1 VAPAPGPVHDPPVS
15 LVIANI
21 LFFATS
27 LAYLAAAVLFLGFL
41 LGTKVTRS
49 PSGVDHLALGA
60 DAPSRLAPA
69 LLAVGAAMHG
79 AHIYV
84 ASELAHVCPV
94 EGIHSAMS
102 VVSFF
107 ICCAFLALRTR
118 WRINVLGAFVA
129 PLALSSLLASRFV
142 GGGDITPGPA
152 FKSAL
157 LPLHVAINMLGV
169 ALFSLACGAAITYL
183 VQEKQVKKKR
193 LEGVFLRLPP
203 LDSLDRAEHKLLL
216 WSFPLLTIGIV
227 TGAFWTKKIEV
238 AGGLAV
244 LHAAFGYGA
253 WIICAAVLLL
263 RAGAGWRGRRAAYGT
278 IAGFGFTVLLLLL
291 YLLRTPAAEAVAV
304 ALKP

>member
-1 VAPAPGPVHDPPVS
+1 MHDPAVS
-15 LVIANI
+15 LVVANF

-27 LAYLAAAVLFLGFL
+27 LAYLAAAALFLGFL
-41 LGTKVTRS
+41 TGAKAASS
-49 PSGVDHLALGA
+49 PNLESAALNA
-60 DAPSRLAPA
+60 ATPSRFAPG

-107 ICCAFLALRTR
+107 VCCAYLALRAR
-118 WRINVLGAFVA
+118 WRIDVLGAFVA
-129 PLALSSLLASRFV
+129 PLALTSLLASRFV
-142 GGGDITPGPA
+142 GGGDVTPGPA

-193 LEGVFLRLPP
+193 LEGVFQRLPP

-227 TGAFWTKKIEV
+227 TGAFWTKKLEA
-238 AGGLAV
+238 AGGLAL

-291 YLLRTPAAEAVAV
+291 YLLRTPAEAAV
-304 ALKP
+304 ALLK

>member
-1 VAPAPGPVHDPPVS
+1 VASSPEPVHDPAVSPVA
-15 LVIANI
+15 VANL

-27 LAYLAAAVLFLGFL
+27 LAYLAAAALFLAF
-41 LGTKVTRS
+41 V
-49 PSGVDHLALGA
+49 AGA
-60 DAPSRLAPA
+60 KTASEGPSRFAPA
-69 LLAVGAAMHG
+69 LLGIGAAMHG
-79 AHIYV
+79 AHVYV

-107 ICCAFLALRTR
+107 VCCIFLALRSR
-118 WRINVLGAFVA
+118 WRIDVLGAFVA
-129 PLALSSLLASRFV
+129 PFALTSLLASRFV
-142 GGGDITPGPA
+142 GGGDIAPGPA

-169 ALFSLACGAAITYL
+169 ALFSLACAAAITYL

-193 LEGVFLRLPP
+193 LEGIFQRLPP

-227 TGAFWTKKIEV
+227 TGAFWTKKIEATGGV
-238 AGGLAV
+238 AL
-244 LHAAFGYGA
+244 LHAGFGYGA

-278 IAGFGFTVLLLLL
+278 IAGFSFTVLLLLL
-291 YLLRTPAAEAVAV
+291 YLFRTPEAAVAM
-304 ALKP
+304 LP

>member
-1 VAPAPGPVHDPPVS
+1 MS

-27 LAYLAAAVLFLGFL
+27 LAYLAAAVLFLGYL

-60 DAPSRLAPA
+60 DAPSRLAPG

-84 ASELAHVCPV
+84 AAELAHVCPV

-107 ICCAFLALRTR
+107 ICCAYLAFRSR
-118 WRINVLGAFVA
+118 WRIDVLGAFVA
-129 PLALSSLLASRFV
+129 PLALTSLLASRFV

-157 LPLHVAINMLGV
+157 LPLHVAINSLGV

-227 TGAFWTKKIEV
+227 TGAFWTSKIE
-238 AGGLAV
+238 GGPAL

-253 WIICAAVLLL
+253 WLICAAVLLL

-291 YLLRTPAAEAVAV
+291 NLLRTPAAEAAAV
-304 ALKP
+304 ALAS

>member
-1 VAPAPGPVHDPPVS
+1 MHDPAVS
-15 LVIANI
+15 LALANT

-27 LAYLAAAVLFLGFL
+27 LAYLVAAVLFVSFL
-41 LGTKVTRS
+41 AGTR
-49 PSGVDHLALGA
+49 GA
-60 DAPSRLAPA
+60 SSSARVAPT

-84 ASELAHVCPV
+84 ASYLAHVCPV

-107 ICCAFLALRTR
+107 VCVAYLALRSR
-118 WRINVLGAFVA
+118 WRIDVVGAFVA
-129 PLALSSLLASRFV
+129 PLALTSLLASRFV
-142 GGGDITPGPA
+142 GGGDIAPGPA

-183 VQEKQVKKKR
+183 VQDRQVKRKK
-193 LEGVFLRLPP
+193 LEGVFKRLPP

-216 WSFPLLTIGIV
+216 WSFPLLTVGIV
-227 TGAFWTKKIEV
+227 TGAFWTKKIE
-238 AGGLAV
+238 AIGGIAL

-253 WIICAAVLLL
+253 WLICAAVLLL

-291 YLLRTPAAEAVAV
+291 YLLRTPAVDAAV
-304 ALKP
+304 ALRS

>member
-1 VAPAPGPVHDPPVS
+1 VAYGAEPVHDPSVS
-15 LVIANI
+15 VDIANF

-27 LAYLAAAVLFLGFL
+27 LAYLAAGVLFLGFL
-41 LGTKVTRS
+41 LGTRVVRS
-49 PSGVDHLALGA
+49 PSGVDHLAPGA
-60 DAPSRLAPA
+60 EGPSRFAPA

-107 ICCAFLALRTR
+107 VCCAYLALRAR
-118 WRINVLGAFVA
+118 WRIDVLGAFVA
-129 PLALSSLLASRFV
+129 PLALTSLLASRFV
-142 GGGDITPGPA
+142 GGGDIAPGPA
-152 FKSAL
+152 FKTAL
-157 LPLHVAINMLGV
+157 LPLHIAINMLGV

-227 TGAFWTKKIEV
+227 TGAFWTKRLEV
-238 AGGLAV
+238 TGALAV
-244 LHAAFGYGA
+244 LHAALGYGV
-253 WIICAAVLLL
+253 WLICTAVLLL

-291 YLLRTPAAEAVAV
+291 YLLRTPAVQAAV
-304 ALKP
+304 ALQP

>member
-1 VAPAPGPVHDPPVS
+1 VS
-15 LVIANI
+15 LAIANL

-41 LGTKVTRS
+41 
-49 PSGVDHLALGA
+49 AGA
-60 DAPSRLAPA
+60 KAASSTARFAPA
-69 LLAVGAAMHG
+69 LLGLGAAMHG

-107 ICCAFLALRTR
+107 VCVAYLALRSR
-118 WRINVLGAFVA
+118 WRIDVVGAFVA
-129 PLALSSLLASRFV
+129 PLALTSLLASRFV
-142 GGGDITPGPA
+142 GGGDIAPGPGL
-152 FKSAL
+152 KSAF
-157 LPLHVAINMLGV
+157 LPLHVAVNMLGV

-183 VQEKQVKKKR
+183 VQETQVKKKR
-193 LEGVFLRLPP
+193 LEGVFQRLPP

-227 TGAFWTKKIEV
+227 TGAVWTKKLEV
-238 AGGLAV
+238 AGGLDL

-253 WIICAAVLLL
+253 WMICAGVLLL

-291 YLLRTPAAEAVAV
+291 YLLRTPAGDAVV
-304 ALKP
+304 ALGAIHS

>member
-1 VAPAPGPVHDPPVS
+1 VS
-15 LVIANI
+15 LAIANV

-41 LGTKVTRS
+41 
-49 PSGVDHLALGA
+49 AGA
-60 DAPSRLAPA
+60 KAASSSARFAPA
-69 LLAVGAAMHG
+69 LLGLGATMHG

-107 ICCAFLALRTR
+107 LCVAYLALRSR
-118 WRINVLGAFVA
+118 WRIDVVGAFVA
-129 PLALSSLLASRFV
+129 PLALTSLLASRFV
-142 GGGDITPGPA
+142 GGGDVAPGPGL
-152 FKSAL
+152 KSAL

-193 LEGVFLRLPP
+193 LEGVFQRLPP

-216 WSFPLLTIGIV
+216 WSFPLLTLGIV
-227 TGAFWTKKIEV
+227 TGAVWTKKIEV
-238 AGGLAV
+238 AGDLAL

-253 WIICAAVLLL
+253 WVICAGVLLL

-291 YLLRTPAAEAVAV
+291 YLFRTPATDAVV
-304 ALKP
+304 ALQALRK

>member
-1 VAPAPGPVHDPPVS
+1 MSIAV
-15 LVIANI
+15 ANI
-21 LFFATS
+21 LFFATA
-27 LAYLAAAVLFLGFL
+27 LAYLAASVLYLASLAGSKAAGSSARFAPLL
-41 LGTKVTRS
+41 LG
-49 PSGVDHLALGA
+49 AGA
-60 DAPSRLAPA
+60 T
-69 LLAVGAAMHG
+69 MHA

-84 ASELAHVCPV
+84 ASEVAHICPV

-102 VVSFF
+102 VASFF
-107 ICCAFLALRTR
+107 ACVVYLALRSR
-118 WRINVLGAFVA
+118 WRIDVVGAFVT
-129 PLALSSLLASRFV
+129 PLALTSLLASRFV
-142 GGGDITPGPA
+142 GGGDIAPGPG

-183 VQEKQVKKKR
+183 VQEKQVKSKR
-193 LEGVFLRLPP
+193 LEGVFQRLPP

-227 TGAFWTKKIEV
+227 TGSFWTKNIEV
-238 AGGLAV
+238 AGGVAL

-253 WIICAAVLLL
+253 WLICAAVLLL

-291 YLLRTPAAEAVAV
+291 YLLRTPAGEAAV
-304 ALKP
+304 ALRQ